1 MKLTKNILAVLVGV
15 SLGLGGTAF
24 AVTNVSLTKN
34 RALQYLNYI
43 ADSFLIGGTATTSDA
58 RLSVVGSTTVTGTGI
73 FGGELR
79 VPYFTATSTSA
90 TSTIASMLRVSNYAL
105 DSAGLR
111 AIQAPTYI
119 TTETSSAGGNANAP
133 DVIIKPGDG
142 LGSGR
147 GGEINL
153 MPGFSDPLGSGPL
166 GDGPR
171 NGNITITN
179 LLGGSFATL
188 DVDGIRGSYTTHFPF
203 EDATVTSRFI
213 RLTDAPQDYTSHA
226 NKLVGVLADESGLEF
241 KFLNFINLAD
251 VTNTYSGAANYL
263 VAVRPDESGLE
274 FIANPGS
281 ASSTLLGDGNHWSVT
296 QYFNSFISNASS
308 TIQLLMTNNA
318 TSTNFE
324 TTNLKVGTLTG
335 LLKASNGGVTTATVG
350 SDYQAPLGAG
360 TKGQILGYLGTGVPT
375 WVATTT
381 FSAPLVFSAGNVTCT
396 TAASGIAGCLS
407 NTSFDTFN
415 GKESALTFGSLL
427 TRAANVITGSS
438 SPSFAFLNATSTDY
452 ASFIRYAS
460 STSITT
466 TASSTLGDIISS
478 GLSSFNRLLVTGAG
492 TSTKLSG
499 SLSVASAIDSGT
511 ATSTF
516 FGLQSTNGM
525 RVLSLA
531 SCDTVDTDASGNFK
545 CGADATGGAS
555 SGFIVNA
562 TGTPG
567 QMAAFSAINTLVSTS
582 TINIAQIDA
591 TSTLIAS
598 RFPYAS
604 TTAITTT
611 ATSTMGDIYSSTGLL
626 SYARLN
632 VTGAGTSTILT
643 GALQALNFQMTG
655 TGTSTAA
662 GGINITSGC
671 FAVNGVCVG
680 GGSAA
685 LTGGESGSFAYWTSA
700 STLAATSSPVF
711 PYFTATSTSATST
724 VKWRFSVG
732 TSTSNEINFMPDV
745 VGTSTFTSGYGLD
758 LTAGGC
764 YAISGTCVSGV
775 VALNGGT
782 NQFLY
787 KTGAQATQGGM
798 FYIDAGNQFFAFGT
812 SSAMSTL
819 TVAATSSAQLL
830 LTDPNGTTNN
840 KHVYASSSNGI
851 FTIGGMY
858 DTPKTLSPWITM
870 ASSSI
875 GDRSGAFIG
884 IGTTSPRKLLE
895 VVGNIP
901 SGVARIHRY
910 NANTNSALGTFDI
923 LAESQGDMTDGFGA
937 AFTFSIQDTASG
949 IVNIADIR
957 AIRDGGDTSG
967 ALTLH
972 TKYAGTMWE
981 RFRIGSNG
989 NVSVGTTTRT
999 YKFSVNG
1006 RVSSQPQFDCPVL
1019 INTVTAVVAD
1029 QLGSATLA
1037 PTLCNGNMGWD
1048 MQGTTDGRIPAV
1060 TAALDNFVA
1069 SGTPPM
1075 QLIDVAYTAPNNG
1088 GTSTTEGGV
1097 AMSQALLGSATS
1109 SGGIAME
1116 MFLATP
1122 TMTNALATTSF
1133 VAFAG
1138 FTSNTFVSTTSLK
1151 AWYGHKDSCMLI
1163 ATSTPNWQLVCRNAS
1178 VYYGKDTGVA
1188 TTSTPFKILL
1198 TLNQDGF
1205 SAYFNNSNTA
1215 AANIPPANVPSAH
1228 LRAAIGAGTLA
1239 ECSSISGGAAQL
1251 ASQCG
1256 ISTAKG
1262 TNALNIGQLTVWASN
1277 W

>member
-296 QYFNSFISNASS
+296 QYLDSLIANASS

-396 TAASGIAGCLS
+396 TASSGVAGCLS

-452 ASFIRYAS
+452 ASYIKYAS

-611 ATSTMGDIYSSTGLL
+611 ATSTMGDIYSSAGLL

-643 GALQALNFQMTG
+643 GALEALNFQMTG
-655 TGTSTAA
+655 TATSTAA
-662 GGINITSGC
+662 GGINITAGC
-671 FAVNGVCVG
+671 FAVKGVCVG

-711 PYFTATSTSATST
+711 PYFTATSTTATST

-758 LTAGGC
+758 LTNGGC
-764 YAISGTCVSGV
+764 YAIGGACVSGV
-775 VALNGGT
+775 LSVGGS
-782 NQFLY
+782 NNDMMF
-787 KTGAQATQGGM
+787 KTGAQAISGSTGVSFAWDNTNKRLGIGSSTPYAQLTVGGDIWTGGLRASSTVM
-798 FYIDAGNQFFAFGT
+798 FGSNSTAFLWNSTNGHVGINGTTTPWGDLSIVASDDTPPPAFVGATTTGGITSWFWNSTSTKATNPFNWMFGT
-812 SSAMSTL
+812 SSNRYNRNSFLVAGEVRSTFQNYTCEPYNAL
-819 TVAATSSAQLL
+819 TADITADSPTITTSASQLCGGL
-830 LTDPNGTTNN
+830 MFDELTD
-840 KHVYASSSNGI
+840 
-851 FTIGGMY
+851 
-858 DTPKTLSPWITM
+858 
-870 ASSSI
+870 
-875 GDRSGAFIG
+875 GALYIA
-884 IGTTSPRKLLE
+884 TTSP
-895 VVGNIP
+895 I
-901 SGVARIHRY
+901 I
-910 NANTNSALGTFDI
+910 
-923 LAESQGDMTDGFGA
+923 
-937 AFTFSIQDTASG
+937 ASG
-949 IVNIADIR
+949 RLISQSPMWAIR
-957 AIRDGGDTSG
+957 ANE
-967 ALTLH
+967 LT
-972 TKYAGTMWE
+972 
-981 RFRIGSNG
+981 
-989 NVSVGTTTRT
+989 
-999 YKFSVNG
+999 
-1006 RVSSQPQFDCPVL
+1006 
-1019 INTVTAVVAD
+1019 
-1029 QLGSATLA
+1029 
-1037 PTLCNGNMGWD
+1037 
-1048 MQGTTDGRIPAV
+1048 
-1060 TAALDNFVA
+1060 
-1069 SGTPPM
+1069 
-1075 QLIDVAYTAPNNG
+1075 
-1088 GTSTTEGGV
+1088 
-1097 AMSQALLGSATS
+1097 
-1109 SGGIAME
+1109 
-1116 MFLATP
+1116 
-1122 TMTNALATTSF
+1122 
-1133 VAFAG
+1133 
-1138 FTSNTFVSTTSLK
+1138 
-1151 AWYGHKDSCMLI
+1151 
-1163 ATSTPNWQLVCRNAS
+1163 
-1178 VYYGKDTGVA
+1178 
-1188 TTSTPFKILL
+1188 
-1198 TLNQDGF
+1198 
-1205 SAYFNNSNTA
+1205 TA
-1215 AANIPPANVPSAH
+1215 AANEGYAIRMPRNI
-1228 LRAAIGAGTLA
+1228 IGASSTPYLEVMVRKQVVQPAAVTNASSTLGFVGFETGALNATTRCGDGAGSIGCMGFVSSSTGNWMALTSSRTGVQTGTLTDTGVSSTTAGFINMRIEVENSGNRVKYLMRHTGADEWRLVA
-1239 ECSSISGGAAQL
+1239 EHATNIPTLEVTPAIVIDADAASGARPDILGKGPIYWGY
-1251 ASQCG
+1251 SVNG
-1256 ISTAKG
+1256 STG
-1262 TNALNIGQLTVWASN
+1262 Y
-1277 W
+1277 